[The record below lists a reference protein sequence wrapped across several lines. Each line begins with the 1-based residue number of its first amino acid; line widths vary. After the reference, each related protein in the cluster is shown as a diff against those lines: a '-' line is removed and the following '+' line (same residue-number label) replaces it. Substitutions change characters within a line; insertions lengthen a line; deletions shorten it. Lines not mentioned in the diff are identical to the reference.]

1 MLEVRARL
9 LLIKIWEISGF
20 SVAFVRCL
28 YQERP
33 AALPQVL
40 LT

>member
-20 SVAFVRCL
+20 SVAFVRCR

-33 AALPQVL
+33 AAPPQVP